1 MEFVDPFNKTNDEII
16 SVVFTVT
23 IVDQNFTSGSDANLV
38 MWTIDKGT
46 YTANVFRTSYMS
58 ETNKKNSDLKLLEAL
73 SDYNSAKSKNLKDI
87 SSYWATIYED
97 NYFTLSSNQVNGFSH
112 VSINEHTVF

>member
-1 MEFVDPFNKTNDEII
+1 VIFGIL
-16 SVVFTVT
+16 FTVT
-23 IVDQNFTSGSDANLV
+23 IVDKNFTSGSDANV
-38 MWTIDKGT
+38 TIWAIDKGT

-112 VSINEHTVF
+112 VSINEHTIY